1 MSMKYIQSKIPTA
14 VQAIENAGI
23 LLPGTNNYPKA
34 FKGYFASFAASV
46 IQAGFEPTIIFFADP
61 NASSE
66 SDRYRLILA
75 LYLMER
81 QSEGTFNDAFKE
93 SIPQETVNMTD
104 EDKAINKQR
113 WKELASEALQD
124 LRAKSAQSNRIL
136 NNAIALK
143 LALRLYNPVKTN

>member
-23 LLPGTNNYPKA
+23 LLPGTNNYPRA

-66 SDRYRLILA
+66 SERYRLILA

-81 QSEGTFNDAFKE
+81 QSEGTFDGALKE
-93 SIPQETVNMTD
+93 SIASMSKEE
-104 EDKAINKQR
+104 EDDSNKR
-113 WKELASEALQD
+113 WKELAIEALQD